1 MKVGDKVKIVKKT
14 FLHNGIFVLTNSIV
28 EIVDIAEDGYHVV
41 YKDKEGNPHILKLQ
55 VQDLTSV

>member
-28 EIVDIAEDGYHVV
+28 EIVDITEDACQVV
-41 YKDKEGNPHILKLQ
+41 YKDKEGNPHIIKLQ
-55 VQDLTSV
+55 VQDLAPV